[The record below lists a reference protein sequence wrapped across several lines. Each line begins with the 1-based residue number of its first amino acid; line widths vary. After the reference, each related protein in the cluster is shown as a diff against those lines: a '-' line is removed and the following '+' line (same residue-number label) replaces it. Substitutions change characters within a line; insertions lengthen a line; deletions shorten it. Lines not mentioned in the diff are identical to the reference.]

1 MQNPMILAF
10 LVVLLSGCKKGGDE
24 NPTDG
29 VSAATAVQQSKGP
42 QAVADVHASK
52 PHSALDPHAPGAGA
66 GLAIRWKDPSGWK
79 RVAPTSAM
87 RKASYEIPAA
97 SPEAGPAELAV
108 FYFGPDQGG
117 DVQSNLQR
125 WVGQFQGVEET
136 SIVRTERE
144 ANGLKQHVVEV
155 PSGTYSN
162 SMRPGGAGAPQQNHA
177 LLGAVVVA
185 PSGKYFFKLT
195 GPQATVKAQRK
206 AFFDLLDSIE
216 GG

>member
-1 MQNPMILAF
+1 MILGF
-10 LVVLLSGCKKGGDE
+10 VVVLLAGCKRGGDE

-29 VSAATAVQQSKGP
+29 VSAATGVP
-42 QAVADVHASK
+42 QATSRQTAADVHALK
-52 PHSALDPHAPGAGA
+52 PHAAMGPNAPGAGA
-66 GLAIRWKDPSGWK
+66 GLAIRWQDPSGWK
-79 RVAPTSAM
+79 RVAPTSPM

-108 FYFGPDQGG
+108 FYFGPNQGG

-125 WVGQFQGVEET
+125 WVGQFRGVDE
-136 SIVRTERE
+136 SSVVRTERE

-162 SMRPGGAGAPQQNHA
+162 SMRPGGAGAPQENHG
-177 LLGAVVVA
+177 LLGAVVLA

-195 GPQATVKAQRK
+195 GPQATVKAQRE
-206 AFFDLLDSIE
+206 AFFELLDSIQAT
-216 GG
+216 